1 MIAQPVLITT
11 VDTFAKRL
19 KESRQRLRLTQADLA
34 RLAGTSQGTIG
45 NLESGLRKAPRELL
59 PLAAALQVSPQW
71 LLTGGGEGPDGNLG
85 AGLEPGPALRGRVP
99 LISWVQ
105 AGAWAGAQDP
115 LAPGEAEAW
124 LASPV
129 VPVPGA
135 FALRV
140 RGDSM
145 TVAGVG
151 KSYPEGSIIFVNP
164 ERRAPVNGE
173 RVIAKL
179 DGSDEVTF
187 KVYKNEDGRQWL
199 QPLNPAHLPIRDE
212 FRVLGTV
219 FGKWEPE

>member
-1 MIAQPVLITT
+1 MRQSDISKIEIGDIHRTTYIGQLSRALGCDPVW
-11 VDTFAKRL
+11 
-19 KESRQRLRLTQADLA
+19 
-34 RLAGTSQGTIG
+34 
-45 NLESGLRKAPRELL
+45 LE
-59 PLAAALQVSPQW
+59 
-71 LLTGGGEGPDGNLG
+71 TGEGEPIKGIG
-85 AGLEPGPALRGRVP
+85 IEPGPVLRWRVP

-115 LAPGEAEAW
+115 LSPGEAEAW
-124 LASPV
+124 LASPAT
-129 VPVPGA
+129 PAPGA

-145 TVAGVG
+145 TALGLG

-179 DGSDEVTF
+179 EGSDEVTF

>member
-1 MIAQPVLITT
+1 MPNL
-11 VDTFAKRL
+11 AKRL
-19 KESRQRLRLTQADLA
+19 KFARQQAGMTQKQLADAAVMRQSDISKIENGDIQRTTYIGQLSRALGCDP
-34 RLAGTSQGTIG
+34 IW
-45 NLESGLRKAPRELL
+45 LETGDG
-59 PLAAALQVSPQW
+59 ALVK
-71 LLTGGGEGPDGNLG
+71 G
-85 AGLEPGPALRGRVP
+85 AHLEPGPVLSGRIP

-105 AGAWAGAQDP
+105 AGAWSGAQDP
-115 LAPGEAEAW
+115 LAPGDAEAW
-124 LASPV
+124 LASPAT
-129 VPVPGA
+129 PTPGA

-145 TVAGVG
+145 TAAGVG